1 MKLPFISR
9 KKHNVIVEHW
19 RTVVAD
25 YRFRIIEQRKEFYE
39 RLARIEK
46 LQETIDN
53 LTNGG
58 LVVKQEDVDFLKQLV
73 KRVPDTGKVN
83 RALEILEEE
92 RLANKE
98 KALVKAKAKAKAT
111 ATAKKAPAKKGT
123 KKS

>member
-9 KKHNVIVEHW
+9 KKFEEACRFHV
-19 RTVVAD
+19 TTVAD
-25 YRFRIIEQRKEFYE
+25 YRFRIRELKTELHRRLVQIERQ
-39 RLARIEK
+39 
-46 LQETIDN
+46 QEIIDN

-58 LVVKQEDVDFLKQLV
+58 LVVKQENVDFLKQLV